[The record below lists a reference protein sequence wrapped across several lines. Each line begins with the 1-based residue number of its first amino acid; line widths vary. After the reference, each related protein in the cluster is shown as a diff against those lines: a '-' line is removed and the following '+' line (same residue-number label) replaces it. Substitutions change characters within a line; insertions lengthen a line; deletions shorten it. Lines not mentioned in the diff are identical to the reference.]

1 MTISAKLISYIL
13 IGVGVALFLGVIWWF
28 ATEPGRA
35 RQDAADARAGQ
46 VTAEGEGRV
55 SRDAAGTV
63 IEGAR
68 RDAATDQEIAKDVEE
83 LIATPEDRRDAAAV
97 AALCLRDAYKD
108 TPSCVQLRKL
118 RP

>member
-1 MTISAKLISYIL
+1 MTVSGRLLLYIL
-13 IGVGVALFLGVIWWF
+13 GGVAVIILAWVVWWF

-46 VTAEGEGRV
+46 VMAEGEGRV

-68 RDAATDQEIAKDVEE
+68 RDAAVDQEIARDVEE
-83 LIATPEDRRDAAAV
+83 LIATPEDRRDASAV